1 LFRNRCLALA
11 SLIFVSLFAAT
22 AAPAQAIDAHS
33 SLPDDP
39 ATALQQSSSE
49 NRPPAQPSQSQ
60 SSQTVPTTG
69 GASAQPAQSSPV
81 QSSQDTKEADRL
93 KGQQDLQREEHQRIM
108 GIMPAFNM
116 TSNHDALPLTP
127 GQKYQLFF
135 KSVRDPWAFG
145 LAGVTAGIGQAHNDP
160 AEYGQGFAGY
170 AKRYGATYTDYFT
183 GNFFGNAVL
192 PSLLHE
198 DPRYFRRGTGS
209 FWGRAL
215 WATTSTVWARRDNGT
230 WGPNYSNVGGNL
242 IGAAISNL
250 YYPESQRTVSET
262 IERGMVVTAQGIIG
276 SMLIEFWPDI
286 AHHYTKNHVAKD
298 AQKAAQQDAQN
309 VSGHPASAPAPQPAE
324 TSKP

>member
-1 LFRNRCLALA
+1 LFRNQCLALA
-11 SLIFVSLFAAT
+11 SFIFVSLFAAT
-22 AAPAQAIDAHS
+22 AAPAQAIDAHP

-39 ATALQQSSSE
+39 AIALQQSSSE
-49 NRPPAQPSQSQ
+49 NGPPAQ
-60 SSQTVPTTG
+60 SSQTVPATG
-69 GASAQPAQSSPV
+69 GASAQPVQSSTV

-198 DPRYFRRGTGS
+198 DPRYFRMGTGS
-209 FWGRAL
+209 FGRRAL
-215 WATTSTVWARRDNGT
+215 WATTSTVWARRDNGG
-230 WGPNYSNVGGNL
+230 WGPNYSNVAGNL

-286 AHHYTKNHVAKD
+286 AHHYTKNHAAK
-298 AQKAAQQDAQN
+298 ATQKAAQQDAQN
-309 VSGHPASAPAPQPAE
+309 ASGRPASAPAPQPAE
-324 TSKP
+324 TSQP